1 MLTKGGKAARYKSDF
16 RGGKS
21 TSPPLSK
28 IEGRWGVP
36 SLNFYK
42 VISHLNYNFYLYINS
57 KDYLKVRTL

>member
-16 RGGKS
+16 RGDVNFPS
-21 TSPPLSK
+21 PLSE
-28 IEGRWGVP
+28 IEGGRGVP
-36 SLNFYK
+36 PLNFYK